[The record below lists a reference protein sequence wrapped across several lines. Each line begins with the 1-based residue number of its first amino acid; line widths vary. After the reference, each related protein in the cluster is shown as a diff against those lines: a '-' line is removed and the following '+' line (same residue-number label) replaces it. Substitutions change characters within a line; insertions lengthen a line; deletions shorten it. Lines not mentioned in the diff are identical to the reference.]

1 VIDETSGTP
10 EAKDEVEVID
20 AKLRLA
26 MKQEYRNDP
35 TSADRKWAGR
45 RIQLESAVGEIG
57 RDGAGFFLDLEEPFR
72 VYPDPGELDGFGT
85 VRTGDRIV
93 VEGVVQ
99 AHEPRRTSL
108 RIVLDRAKLLR
119 AAKS

>member
-35 TSADRKWAGR
+35 TAADRKWR
-45 RIQLESAVGEIG
+45 VQLESTVGEIG